1 MNQSLL
7 EASCNTRD
15 LGGFPA
21 AGGVTKENRI
31 WRSDV
36 PGPLTDRD
44 TALLWER
51 GITTA
56 IDLRTPVEAAKR
68 PSPFAGLDGFQYH
81 HFPIT
86 EGSEPPAR
94 PEDVPASYLTIAA
107 SPGAAQALKAAAEA
121 EAGVLLH
128 CTAGKDRTGVLSA
141 ILLAAC
147 GVSRDRIARDYEI
160 SREYNRERLE
170 AYLAAH
176 PQVDRRTVTARKETM
191 ERFLTLFQ
199 EKYDGVPGY
208 FSALGLPGSCLDA
221 LRRKLLG

>member
-1 MNQSLL
+1 MSQSLL
-7 EASCNTRD
+7 EASFNTRD
-15 LGGFPA
+15 LGGFSA

-36 PGPLTDRD
+36 PGPLTGRD
-44 TALLWER
+44 AALLLTR

-56 IDLRTPVEAAKR
+56 IDLRTSEEAEKR
-68 PSPFAGLDGFQYH
+68 PSPFAGLPGIGYL
-81 HFPIT
+81 HFPIA

-147 GVSRDRIARDYEI
+147 GVSREAIARDYEI

-176 PQVDRRTVTARKETM
+176 PAVDRRTVTATKETM

-199 EKYDGVPGY
+199 EKYGGVPGY
-208 FSALGLPGSCLDA
+208 FSAVGLPGSCLDA
-221 LRRKLLG
+221 IRRKLLG